1 MTDQIHPDRALEARI
16 SVSFSEDRLSA
27 YMLIHEW
34 DEDDELTAE
43 QLEQFL
49 TAKGVVFGVL
59 DDALKDAAAHPLK
72 YVGMRLEVARGI
84 EPVPGTDGSL
94 RYLFDTNQD
103 GEIRPQQMEDG
114 TVNYREIRRLNNVL
128 KGQPIVERVPPSPGT
143 PGTAVTGET
152 IVPRNGKEA
161 HVKLGKNVVAD
172 PETQTIYAAIDGLVT
187 FTDGDKINVFPVY
200 EVNGDVDFHVG
211 NIDFVG
217 NVVIRGNVLPGFR
230 VKAAGDI
237 RVIGGVEAAELEA
250 GGSVEITNG
259 ILGQGK
265 GLVKAGKNVS
275 SSFMLEANV
284 EAAGDVIVSQSIMH
298 SQIRAGKNVVCT
310 GNKGLIVGGVIQ
322 AGEKVTA
329 VTVGNTTSTPT
340 AIEVGVLPELR
351 NELNHLRERLKDVKT
366 NAEKTEKALQLLDQA
381 AAAGQ
386 LSRDKL
392 AMRIRLNSTRK
403 AAEEEIAQIRQ
414 RIMEIEKALEDTSR
428 AEVSILSHV
437 YPGTRITIGRYVR
450 YVKDILKAAR
460 FTIADGEITIQSVYG
475 GGARS

>member
-1 MTDQIHPDRALEARI
+1 MSDLNHSDPALEERI
-16 SVSFSEDRLSA
+16 SVSLSEDRLTA
-27 YMLIHEW
+27 YMYIHDW
-34 DEDDELTAE
+34 DEENEVTAE
-43 QLEQFL
+43 QLEQLL
-49 TAKGVVFGVL
+49 TKKGIVFGVL
-59 DDALKDAAAHPLK
+59 NDVLKDAAAHPQK
-72 YVGMRLEVARGI
+72 YVGVRLEVARGI
-84 EPVPGTDGSL
+84 EPVPGSDGSL
-94 RYLFDTNQD
+94 RYLFDTD
-103 GEIRPQQMEDG
+103 RESEIRPKQMEDG
-114 TVNYREIRRLNNVL
+114 TVNFREIRRLNNVL
-128 KGQPIVERVPPSPGT
+128 KGQPIVERVPPSPGI
-143 PGTAVTGET
+143 PGTAVTGEP
-152 IVPRNGKEA
+152 IEPIKGKEA
-161 HVKLGKNVVAD
+161 RVKLGKNVVAD
-172 PETQTIYAAIDGLVT
+172 PESQVIYAAIDGLVT
-187 FTDGDKINVFPVY
+187 FTESDKINVFPVY

-250 GGSVEITNG
+250 NGSIEITNG

-265 GLVKAGKNVS
+265 GLVKAGKNVR

-298 SQIRAGKNVVCT
+298 SHIRAGKNVVCT

-351 NELNHLRERLKDVKT
+351 NELNQLRERLKEVKSG
-366 NAEKTEKALQLLDQA
+366 AEKTEKALQLLDQA

-403 AAEEEIAQIRQ
+403 AAEEEIAQIQQ
-414 RIMEIEKALEDTSR
+414 RIMEIEKALEDTSK

-450 YVKDILKAAR
+450 YVKDILKMVR
-460 FTIADGEITIQSVYG
+460 FAIVDGDISVQSVHG
-475 GGARS
+475 GGLRE